1 MQERLFTV
9 TSSHVRVQLW
19 CRGER
24 LPGDAALGSV
34 EEGRWRPRNPSCDLL
49 QLDMTWDGAATPSP
63 PREPA
68 LARSPPHH
76 RSVPPE

>member
-1 MQERLFTV
+1 MV
-9 TSSHVRVQLW
+9 TSSHLRVQLW

-24 LPGDAALGSV
+24 LPGDAALWSV
-34 EEGRWRPRNPSCDLL
+34 EAGRWRARHPFCDAL

-68 LARSPPHH
+68 PARSPP
-76 RSVPPE
+76 RPRTVPPD